1 MTGATAILKNK
12 VRVLTP
18 DEYEGLLEVITK
30 DSLKKLVRVL
40 LLTGMRY
47 AEVLRL
53 KSNCQGCFQPD
64 RKVIHFKS
72 GKKAAVHSERYIHL
86 TREGV
91 EAVQAFLADERAD
104 YPSTQGITINLMR
117 WGQLAG
123 LEASPE
129 LEGQTYH
136 QDKKDS
142 KTGEV
147 SSAGWNE
154 GLERK
159 NVWGLSVKSFRKSWE
174 SWLAVTYPERL
185 ELIAASQGHLTGTA
199 LAHYLAVPFSPA
211 EKEQIRTYTA
221 GWME

>member
-1 MTGATAILKNK
+1 MTGTTAILKNK

-18 DEYEGLLEVITK
+18 AEYEGLLKVITK

-47 AEVLRL
+47 QEVLRL
-53 KSNCQGCFQPD
+53 KSNCKGCFQPD

-72 GKKAAVHSERYIHL
+72 GKKAAANSERYIHL

-91 EAVQAFLADERAD
+91 EAVEAFLSDERAT
-104 YPSTQGITINLMR
+104 YPGTQGMTINLMR

-123 LEASPE
+123 LVASPE
-129 LEGQTYH
+129 LEGEIYQG
-136 QDKKDS
+136 KKDS

-147 SSAGWNE
+147 APVGYNE